1 MQINNVWFDS
11 INEIIVTSYTK
22 ESGQLGLIYLDDL
35 YNGKTKP
42 SILKLVINNE
52 NNYEEKGTLKNI
64 FGGGMTTRK
73 NSFFANSDSE
83 RVDLSVTSMIET
95 RSDYNNHK
103 IFLTNL

>member
-1 MQINNVWFDS
+1 
-11 INEIIVTSYTK
+11 
-22 ESGQLGLIYLDDL
+22 
-35 YNGKTKP
+35 
-42 SILKLVINNE
+42 
-52 NNYEEKGTLKNI
+52 
-64 FGGGMTTRK
+64 MTTRK